1 MYFFNLYFI
10 LTSTC
15 TRFVGLN
22 CLISLATSLTWF
34 SSAHWRNG
42 NKREVLHGFHEPNLS
57 SGNSLFPNSSLLACS
72 ALKYTNTQITF
83 LYTSFASYFQNFQSE
98 KDKTNKISDRKI
110 LVTIERKNKSNSKRN
125 ARLNCNKSF
134 IWDKKNNGNEIV
146 GIVKSYVFS
155 QVSCSCNTHHG
166 SWSADNTSNP
176 LRSHITLHKLK
187 QNQLSVRTKNTI
199 LTSKIRIQTI

>member
-57 SGNSLFPNSSLLACS
+57 SGNSLFSDSSLLPCS
-72 ALKYTNTQITF
+72 ALKYTDTQITF
-83 LYTSFASYFQNFQSE
+83 LYTSFASCFQNFQSE

-110 LVTIERKNKSNSKRN
+110 LVTIEKKHKSNSKRN
-125 ARLNCNKSF
+125 VRLNCNKS
-134 IWDKKNNGNEIV
+134 IAWDKKNNGHEIV
-146 GIVKSYVFS
+146 GIVKSFS
-155 QVSCSCNTHHG
+155 QVSCSCNAHHG
-166 SWSADNTSNP
+166 SWSADNTSNS
-176 LRSHITLHKLK
+176 LRSHITLYTLK
-187 QNQLSVRTKNTI
+187 QNQLKCT
-199 LTSKIRIQTI
+199 